1 MRLQK
6 AELEACDEEPAPEA
20 IETENPPKNLT
31 GIGKA
36 KKDD

>member
-20 IETENPPKNLT
+20 IETENPPTKFDRDRESE
-31 GIGKA
+31 KR
-36 KKDD
+36 